1 MKENNYLKY
10 SNETIDKK
18 LFLFYFKDISLINI
32 E

>member
-10 SNETIDKK
+10 TRETIDKK
-18 LFLFYFKDISLINI
+18 LFLFYFKDYSLINI